1 MIKKT
6 ILLTLLS
13 VLILNSCTSGGSD
26 SKYNSTNDSIKKY
39 LDMAGNDSLPYQKR
53 IQYNDKAYALI
64 DVNKNDTLTRSNI
77 NEVVTNYLKTE
88 NWIDYN
94 KTSKTYFH
102 KCIEAK
108 DSIGIARC
116 YKYKAEYFGNNKV
129 IDSAFYYY
137 LKAENIYKK
146 SKDKVG
152 LGQVYLYKSCLQYN
166 IDDYLGSE
174 LSAKKSYNC
183 LKNSTKYY
191 DIYCC
196 LINIGSCYHSQKQYY
211 KAIKSIKNALSF
223 VVHHRLSYL
232 PRNSPKLNCLNN
244 IGNAY
249 RELKQYKKAINY
261 FTLALSDKKNII
273 KYPETMGYLLNNLG
287 YCYMQTKTKKRIP
300 SIFFMTER
308 LFNSLGIKN
317 EQSVCNMYL
326 SEYYLQIKD
335 TTTAI
340 KYSEKALKIAKESK
354 APYYYLTALSRAG
367 SINRQSASLYI
378 KEYHQINDSLISLER
393 NSRNQYFKIQLE
405 TDEITHEKEKAIQ
418 QKWIIASISVCLIL
432 IFILIFIISY
442 QRSKQ
447 KELTLLQAQQ
457 QANEAI
463 YLLLLNQKTKEEEI
477 RQTEKKRIALELH
490 DGIMNKLSSTRLN
503 LSILSHKTDA
513 LTIQKCLEYINTIYQ
528 IEQDIRI
535 ISHDLNHEAF
545 QNEDSFV
552 PLLEDLV
559 AEQNKTSTT
568 VFTLELDPEI
578 NWEIIS
584 SLVKI
589 NIYRILQEAF
599 QNIKK
604 YAEANNAY
612 ITFTLDLPNL
622 CMSITDDGIGFDTTL
637 VSKGIGIQNMKA
649 RVISLKGKFNISSSL
664 HQNTSISIAIPI
676 VSN

>member
-1 MIKKT
+1 
-6 ILLTLLS
+6 
-13 VLILNSCTSGGSD
+13 
-26 SKYNSTNDSIKKY
+26 
-39 LDMAGNDSLPYQKR
+39 MAGNDSLPYQKR

-64 DVNKNDTLTRSNI
+64 DVNKNDTLTRYNLYMISYKYFLFNNSKKIKLSAEKLMLLSLKARDSISIAKSYRNLGLYYMTMSDNENAIVNLFKAKKIFKNQRDLGNLIKTIGDISYTQYYACDFLGSN
-77 NEVVTNYLKTE
+77 NT
-88 NWIDYN
+88 
-94 KTSKTYFH
+94 
-102 KCIEAK
+102 CIEMMLLSK
-108 DSIGIARC
+108 SMKNTKEDKYPLLTIAV
-116 YKYKAEYFGNNKV
+116 NLN
-129 IDSAFYYY
+129 S
-137 LKAENIYKK
+137 
-146 SKDKVG
+146 
-152 LGQVYLYKSCLQYN
+152 
-166 IDDYLGSE
+166 
-174 LSAKKSYNC
+174 
-183 LKNSTKYY
+183 LKNY
-191 DIYCC
+191 
-196 LINIGSCYHSQKQYY
+196 
-211 KAIKSIKNALSF
+211 A
-223 VVHHRLSYL
+223 
-232 PRNSPKLNCLNN
+232 
-244 IGNAY
+244 
-249 RELKQYKKAINY
+249 E
-261 FTLALSDKKNII
+261 
-273 KYPETMGYLLNNLG
+273 
-287 YCYMQTKTKKRIP
+287 
-300 SIFFMTER
+300 
-308 LFNSLGIKN
+308 
-317 EQSVCNMYL
+317 
-326 SEYYLQIKD
+326 
-335 TTTAI
+335 AI
-340 KYSEKALKIAKESK
+340 KYYNRIKALTFEKR
-354 APYYYLTALSRAG
+354 THN
-367 SINRQSASLYI
+367 SINNSLSINYI
-378 KEYHQINDSLISLER
+378 ALNDYTNALKYINLNLKNPKLESNDPLNFSLSLSLNALIKLKKGNLYKLEKDFILAENYFKEYNSQYGRNYNQIYLSSYYSKIGDTLNAIKAARKAFRLSKSYKNPTDILYSLEQLIKVDKKHSSAFAQEYINVN
-393 NSRNQYFKIQLE
+393 NSLQIAERKFRDKFARIKYE
-405 TDEITHEKEKAIQ
+405 TDEIAQEKEEAIQ
-418 QKWIIASISVCLIL
+418 QKWIVTCIAASLIL
-432 IFILIFIISY
+432 IFILLFIIFH

-503 LSILSHKTDA
+503 LSILSHKADA